1 MKLSLF
7 QKVCYLSLLLLAS
20 SFVISCS
27 GDSDSNSSP
36 AMRGNTTS
44 ATPSVEAV
52 KSRYGA
58 LPLSERL
65 SGTVY
70 AKNQVSLYPEIS
82 GKIAAVHV
90 QNGEYVGKGEPIVSL
105 EDSRYREQV
114 QQARANLRINE
125 ARLKQARA
133 RYNELEARY
142 KRTKKLSDQQLSSE
156 LEMETLQAQM
166 SSAEADVELAEAQLE
181 QAQSSLEEQQE
192 LLSRTVI
199 KAPIAG
205 TVGQRNAETGMQVN
219 SSTQLFTIG
228 DLDNLR
234 VEVVLTDQMLN
245 DIEVGQTAHIYTGSN
260 TNNSDFIEAKLSRIS
275 PFLNNVTRSTE
286 GEIDVQNTG
295 NKLRP
300 GMFVPVD
307 ILYGESERATLVP
320 TSAIYTDPGSGE
332 EGVFVATSLGSEIQP
347 AEQVDPQNP
356 PPLTQP
362 TEVQFKVIDVIA
374 TGRME
379 VGVEGIDPGNWVV
392 TVGQDLLSSG
402 RQQAR
407 VRTSSWERILALQGL
422 QRQDL
427 LRNVLDRQTDI
438 NDSLSQ

>member
-1 MKLSLF
+1 MKYSLSPL
-7 QKVCYLSLLLLAS
+7 KVTYLSLLLLTS
-20 SFVISCS
+20 SLFISCS
-27 GDSDSNSSP
+27 DDESENGSS
-36 AMRGNTTS
+36 GNNFS
-44 ATPSVEAV
+44 SSTPSVEAV
-52 KSRYGA
+52 KSRYGT
-58 LPLSERL
+58 LPLSQRL

-82 GKIAAVHV
+82 GKVAAVHV
-90 QNGEYVGKGEPIVSL
+90 QNGEFIEKGTPIVSL
-105 EDSRYREQV
+105 EDNQYREQV

-133 RYNELEARY
+133 RYNELEAQY
-142 KRTKKLSDQQLSSE
+142 KRTKQLSDQQLSSE

-166 SSAEADVELAEAQLE
+166 SSAEADVDLAEAQLE
-181 QAQSSLEEQQE
+181 QAQSSLQEQQD
-192 LLSRTVI
+192 LLSKTVI
-199 KAPIAG
+199 KAPISG

-219 SSTQLFTIG
+219 SSTELFKIG

-234 VEVVLTDQMLN
+234 VEVVLTDQML
-245 DIEVGQTAHIYTGSN
+245 DKIEVGQTVHIYTNSN
-260 TNNSDFIEAKLSRIS
+260 AHKNNFIEAELTRIS

-286 GEIDVQNTG
+286 GEIDVQNTDS
-295 NKLRP
+295 KLRP

-307 ILYGESERATLVP
+307 ILYGQSERATLVP
-320 TSAIYTDPGSGE
+320 TSAIYTDPNSGE

-347 AEQVDPQNP
+347 AEQINPQNP
-356 PPLTQP
+356 PPLTGP
-362 TEVQFKVIDVIA
+362 TEIQFKPIDVIA
-374 TGRME
+374 EGRME
-379 VGVEGIDPGNWVV
+379 VGVEGIEPGNWVV

-427 LRNVLDRQTDI
+427 LQSVLDRQTDI
-438 NDSLSQ
+438 NDSSSQ

>member
-7 QKVCYLSLLLLAS
+7 QKVCYLSLLVLAS
-20 SFVISCS
+20 SLVISCS
-27 GDSDSNSSP
+27 EDSNENNPSVNNSSS
-36 AMRGNTTS
+36 T
-44 ATPSVEAV
+44 TPSVEAV
-52 KSRYGA
+52 RARYGA

-90 QNGEYVGKGEPIVSL
+90 QNGEYVEKGAPIVSL
-105 EDSRYREQV
+105 EDNQYREQV

-133 RYNELEARY
+133 RYNELEAQY
-142 KRTKKLSDQQLSSE
+142 KRTKQLSDQQLSSE

-166 SSAEADVELAEAQLE
+166 SSAEADVDLAEAQLE
-181 QAQSSLEEQQE
+181 QAKSSLQEQQD

-199 KAPIAG
+199 EAPISG

-228 DLDNLR
+228 DLNNLR
-234 VEVVLTDQMLN
+234 VEVVLTDQMLD

-260 TNNSDFIEAKLSRIS
+260 ANNSDYLEAKLSRIS

-286 GEIDVQNTG
+286 GEIDVRNTD

-307 ILYGESERATLVP
+307 ILYGQSERATLVP
-320 TSAIYTDPGSGE
+320 TSAIYTDPNSGK
-332 EGVFVATSLGSEIQP
+332 EGVFVATSLGSEVQP
-347 AEQVDPQNP
+347 TEQVDPQNP
-356 PPLTQP
+356 PPLTEP
-362 TEVQFKVIDVIA
+362 TEVQFKTIDVIA

-379 VGVEGIDPGNWVV
+379 VGVAGIEPGNWVI
-392 TVGQDLLSSG
+392 TVGQNLLSPGS
-402 RQQAR
+402 QQAR
-407 VRTSSWERILALQGL
+407 IRTSSWERIIALQGL

-427 LRNVLDRQTDI
+427 LQRVLDRQTDI
-438 NDSLSQ
+438 NPSSIQ

>member
-1 MKLSLF
+1 MKFSLF
-7 QKVCYLSLLLLAS
+7 QKICYLSLLLLAS
-20 SFVISCS
+20 SLVISCS
-27 GDSDSNSSP
+27 GDSDNKNSPAVGNSSS
-36 AMRGNTTS
+36 T
-44 ATPSVEAV
+44 TPSVEAV

-82 GKIAAVHV
+82 GKITTVHV
-90 QNGEYVGKGEPIVSL
+90 QNGEYVEKGEPIVSL
-105 EDSRYREQV
+105 EDSQYREQV

-133 RYNELEARY
+133 RYNELEAQY

-166 SSAEADVELAEAQLE
+166 SSAEADVDLAEAQVE
-181 QAQSSLEEQQE
+181 QAQSSLEEQQD
-192 LLSRTVI
+192 LLSKTVI
-199 KAPIAG
+199 KAPITG
-205 TVGQRNAETGMQVN
+205 TVGQRDAEIGMQVN
-219 SSTQLFTIG
+219 SNTQLFTIG

-234 VEVVLTDQMLN
+234 VEIILTDQMLD
-245 DIEVGQTAHIYTGSN
+245 DIEVGQTVHIYTGSN
-260 TNNSDFIEAKLSRIS
+260 ANNSDYIEAELSRIS
-275 PFLNNVTRSTE
+275 PFLNNITRSTE
-286 GEIDVQNTG
+286 GEIDVKNTN

-307 ILYGESERATLVP
+307 ILYGQSERATLVP
-320 TSAIYTDPGSGE
+320 TSAIYTDPNSGE

-356 PPLTQP
+356 PPLTEP
-362 TEVQFKVIDVIA
+362 TEVQFKPVNVIA
-374 TGRME
+374 EGRME
-379 VGVEGIDPGNWVV
+379 VGIEGIEPGNWVV
-392 TVGQDLLSSG
+392 TVGQNLLSGG

-427 LRNVLDRQTDI
+427 LQRVLDRQTDMT
-438 NDSLSQ
+438 DSSSQ